1 MASSCLNLAK
11 SFLEKPA
18 ISAFDKL
25 NQRNRFCSSLMGFP
39 VWKCN
44 GRIVCCHAKG
54 QVRTANGQSSPA
66 VADDNLIFSKSNEDF
81 HMLDLVSS
89 KGANGST
96 TLIGFEAGIGIASFL
111 RGKTFFITGAT
122 GFLAKVLIEKILRTA
137 PDVGKI
143 YVLVKAKSKEAALD
157 RLKSE
162 EIHGNTYQEF
172 MLRKLVPV
180 TGDVREAN
188 MGIESALAE
197 EISEEVHVIVNSAA
211 STTFDERYDVA
222 MNINTIGP
230 FRLMS
235 FAKRFKRLK
244 LFLQVSTAY
253 VNGRR
258 QGRVMER
265 SFCMGDTISKELAS
279 PDFSA
284 DSMPILDIETEI
296 RLAFSS
302 TKAFDDSLLVKQ
314 MKDLGLQRMMDPI
327 VLYYG
332 KGQLTGFPADPKGV
346 IDVIPADMVVNA
358 TLAAMAKHGWAME
371 PGINTYHIASSTV
384 NPLVIQKLCRLLYKY
399 FNSSPFMDSEG
410 RPIEVPQMKLFDD
423 INKFYTHVE
432 SNVMQQMS
440 SNEKRSQQLNK
451 ICTMLVEQAKHLAN
465 LYEPYTFYSGRFDN
479 TNTQRLIVEMSE
491 EEKREF
497 SFDVGGIDWEDY
509 ITNIH
514 IPGLRRHV
522 MKGRGMCGSGSQLV
536 STQL

>member
-25 NQRNRFCSSLMGFP
+25 NQL
-39 VWKCN
+39 
-44 GRIVCCHAKG
+44 
-54 QVRTANGQSSPA
+54 
-66 VADDNLIFSKSNEDF
+66 
-81 HMLDLVSS
+81 
-89 KGANGST
+89 
-96 TLIGFEAGIGIASFL
+96 
-111 RGKTFFITGAT
+111 
-122 GFLAKVLIEKILRTA
+122 LIEKILRTA

-162 EIHGNTYQEF
+162 IVYAELFRSLQEIHGNTYQEF

-314 MKDLGLQRMMDPI
+314 MKDLGLQRANIFGWQNTYIFTKAMGEMVINSLRGDIPVVIIRPSIIESTLREPFPGWIEGNRMMDPI

-399 FNSSPFMDSEG
+399 FNSSPFMDSKG
-410 RPIEVPQMKLFDD
+410 MPIEVPQMKLFDD
-423 INKFYTHVE
+423 INKFYTYVE

-440 SNEKRSQQLNK
+440 SHEKMSQQLNK

-536 STQL
+536 TTQL